1 MGKIYVHQTALS
13 VKLTVGVDITGATP
27 VVKYRKPSGA
37 TGEWSATIVDAANG
51 VIKYNIQNEGDID
64 ETGTWAFWA
73 EVTFAGGEW
82 APGEAI
88 KVRVYPEGS

>member
-51 VIKYNIQNEGDID
+51 VIKYDISSPDDID
-64 ETGTWAFWA
+64 ETGTWTFWA
-73 EVTFAGGEW
+73 EVTFATGEW
-82 APGEAI
+82 APGEATE
-88 KVRVYPEGS
+88 KYVYNPGE